1 MRAAWLFSTIL
12 LTTAASARAAP
23 EDADAPT
30 PAAEAAEPTSPTGQ
44 AESSDAE
51 DSQHTPP
58 DCPKPENPVVDPEHN
73 AQPDPLEGTR
83 RGAEEDVVPDA
94 RGFAMALRVGWGI
107 PQGEQQ
113 NGVDVGDRS
122 LGILPVWLDLGY
134 RVTKHVLVGVY
145 AHYAFAFLRDCP
157 ADGSCSASDVRFG
170 LQAQWHFGARHA
182 VDHWIGLGAGFEI
195 YDEEVQGITRRYTG
209 FEFANLQFGEDF
221 SLGNRLGLGP
231 FLSLSLGQFTHVE
244 QTAGKR
250 RLSDQEI
257 APKTLHLW
265 AVIGLRLSFGA

>member
-1 MRAAWLFSTIL
+1 MRAAWLVFMVVS
-12 LTTAASARAAP
+12 TTAGMARAQLEQA
-23 EDADAPT
+23 DARDPVAREAPT
-30 PAAEAAEPTSPTGQ
+30 PSSDEPAEAKEAAATGQ
-44 AESSDAE
+44 
-51 DSQHTPP
+51 PP
-58 DCPKPENPVVDPEHN
+58 PGCPEPENPVVDPENSAH
-73 AQPDPLEGTR
+73 QDPLERRR

-113 NGVDVGDRS
+113 DGVDVGARS

-145 AHYAFAFLRDCP
+145 AHYAFAFLHSCP
-157 ADGSCSASDVRFG
+157 DGGSCSASDVRFG

-244 QTAGKR
+244 QTSGT
-250 RLSDQEI
+250 RLVSDEEI
-257 APKTLHLW
+257 AKKTLHLW